1 MSIIVNGQT
10 IPVTIAEMDSLFN
23 PNSSN
28 ALTDDGLRY
37 ILQNTNDEG
46 KKNWLTL
53 AKKYNRPK
61 EIAQAKGL
69 TYLIIAG
76 LGLGAFL
83 LYKKSKKK

>member
-1 MSIIVNGQT
+1 MSIIVNGQR

-37 ILQNTNDEG
+37 ILENTNAEG
-46 KKNWLTL
+46 KNNWLTL

-69 TYLIIAG
+69 TYIIIAG